1 MTLPGEHTGPGPE
14 GPLLPGLYPATVHAL
29 DGDPVGLQRVQV
41 ALDWLDSAD
50 GSGPPLAWAVV
61 VSPYADS
68 DQGLQMLPEIGST
81 VVVGFQAGHADY
93 PYLLGGTWNGS
104 ASMPVEPAKDN
115 NLRLVRSR
123 SGSRLEFDD
132 TQGAAAVRISAS
144 GTADDQSK
152 HSVVLDDAAGTITI
166 HSSAGATVTLTSD
179 GGVRI
184 EAASTVDISAAA
196 VSVDAAISDFSGT
209 VTCDTLIATGGGV
222 VSPSYTPGAGNVW

>member
-1 MTLPGEHTGPGPE
+1 MALPGEHTGPGPE

-29 DGDPVGLQRVQV
+29 DGDPLHLQRVQV
-41 ALDWLDSAD
+41 ALDWLDKAD
-50 GSGPPLAWAVV
+50 GNGPPLAWAVV

-68 DQGLQMLPEIGST
+68 NQGLQILPEIGST
-81 VVVGFQAGHADY
+81 VVVGFQGGHADH

-104 ASMPVEPAKDN
+104 AKMPEDPAADN
-115 NLRLVRSR
+115 NLRLVQTR

-132 TQGAAAVRISAS
+132 TSGAAAVRLSVAGPAS
-144 GTADDQSK
+144 NQSK

-166 HSSAGATVTLTSD
+166 HSSSGATVTLTAE

-184 EAASTVDISAAA
+184 EAAATVDVSAAA
-196 VSVDAAISDFSGT
+196 VSVDAAVSDFSGI

-222 VSPSYTPGAGNVW
+222 VSPSYTPGMGNVW